1 VEIIEQQLTQWISV
15 ALSGI
20 ESDIGKKI
28 RVSPESIEKDNL
40 PCVHCLLKNIL
51 PAPPSHHVH
60 AAPLQIALKYLI
72 YVSAE
77 DQYLGNKIIEEL
89 VFSAMEDQSVE
100 LELQPVSDGFWQ
112 ALNVSPR
119 PSFMIL
125 AKHQRAAKA
134 TVAGVVTKSLVMHVS
149 PPAYLRGRVIAKL
162 KSATIPLVGASV
174 SLGRSGIVV
183 TTDNDGNFN
192 LGAVPASPKQ
202 KKLMVHYKNS
212 SQRVVVSVSNSPVE
226 IIFQTEES

>member
-1 VEIIEQQLTQWISV
+1 MEIIEQQLTQWIS
-15 ALSGI
+15 ATLSGI

-28 RVSPESIEKDNL
+28 RVSCEPIENDNL

-60 AAPLQIALKYLI
+60 AVPLQIALRYLI

-77 DQYLGNKIIEEL
+77 GQSLGNKIIEEL
-89 VFSAMEDQSVE
+89 VFAAMEDESLE
-100 LELQPVSDGFWQ
+100 LELQPVLDGFWQ
-112 ALNVSPR
+112 ALKVSPR

-125 AKHQRAAKA
+125 AKHQRAAKKS
-134 TVAGVVTKSLVMHVS
+134 VAGVVTKPLVMHVS
-149 PPAYLRGRVIAKL
+149 PTAYFRGRVIAKL

-183 TTDNDGNFN
+183 ITDKDGNFN

-202 KKLMVHYKNS
+202 KTLTVHYKNS
-212 SQRVVVSVSNSPVE
+212 SQRVVVSLSNSPVE
-226 IIFQTEES
+226 IVFQTEES